1 MDPILLV
8 DDDSELCQML
18 AEYLQLEGF
27 EVEQAQDGQSAL
39 ALTAER
45 PYAVIILDVMMPGL
59 NGFDTLKALRQQP
72 GAQSATPVLMM
83 SARGEEVDR
92 IVGLEIGADD
102 YLPKPC
108 SPRELLARI
117 RAMIRRVSLEHQTHA
132 LEKTP
137 SLQLGELSLDS
148 LNQSAQLR
156 QRPLALTQT
165 EFRILHCLLRAPAQL
180 VTKQALTRQALNRSL
195 GPFDR
200 SIDMHLSNLRRKL
213 NQIAPNAILIQTVRG
228 SGYRLL
234 QGQGRFEQ
242 TPSGK
247 SQPEQSSP
255 DA

>member
-8 DDDSELCQML
+8 DDDLELCQML

-27 EVEQAQDGQSAL
+27 EVDQAHDGQE
-39 ALTAER
+39 ALTLTLR
-45 PYAVIILDVMMPGL
+45 KRYAVIILDVMMPGL
-59 NGFDTLKALRQQP
+59 NGFDTLKALRQQQ

-117 RAMIRRVSLEHQTHA
+117 RAIIRRVGLEHQTHSPNDA
-132 LEKTP
+132 P
-137 SLQLGELSLDS
+137 SLHLGPLHLDS
-148 LNQSAQLR
+148 RNQSAQLAN
-156 QRPLALTQT
+156 QPLALTQT
-165 EFRILHCLLRAPAQL
+165 EFRILHCLLGAACQL
-180 VTKQALTRQALNRSL
+180 VSKEALTRHALNRSL

-213 NQIAPNAILIQTVRG
+213 NQITPAAIQIQTVRG
-228 SGYRLL
+228 AGYRLL
-234 QGQGRFEQ
+234 EGR
-242 TPSGK
+242 
-247 SQPEQSSP
+247 P

>member
-8 DDDSELCQML
+8 DDDIELCQML

-27 EVEQAQDGQSAL
+27 EVEQIHDGQR
-39 ALTAER
+39 ALTLTREHR
-45 PYAVIILDVMMPGL
+45 YAVIILDVMMPGL
-59 NGFDTLKALRQQP
+59 NGFDTLKALRQQS
-72 GAQSATPVLMM
+72 GTQSRTPVLMM

-117 RAMIRRVSLEHQTHA
+117 RAIIRRVSLEHQPRAPQHPA
-132 LEKTP
+132 R
-137 SLQLGELSLDS
+137 LQFGELQLDS
-148 LNQSAQLR
+148 LNQSAQLAK
-156 QRPLALTQT
+156 QPLALTQT
-165 EFRILHCLLRAPAQL
+165 EFRILHCLLSAPAQL
-180 VTKQALTRQALNRSL
+180 ITKEALTRHALNRSL

-213 NQIAPNAILIQTVRG
+213 NQIAPAAIQIQTVRG

-234 QGQGRFEQ
+234 QG
-242 TPSGK
+242 PSA
-247 SQPEQSSP
+247 QSVAES
-255 DA
+255 DASDA

>member
-8 DDDSELCQML
+8 DDDVELCQML
-18 AEYLQLEGF
+18 AEYLQMEGF
-27 EVEQAQDGQSAL
+27 EVEQAQDGQRAL

-45 PYAVIILDVMMPGL
+45 RYAVIILDVMMPGL

-117 RAMIRRVSLEHQTHA
+117 RAMIRRVSLEHQTH
-132 LEKTP
+132 TP
-137 SLQLGELSLDS
+137 SKTLALHLGELSLDS

-156 QRPLALTQT
+156 QQPLALTQT
-165 EFRILHCLLRAPAQL
+165 EFRILHCLLRAPTRL
-180 VTKQALTRQALNRSL
+180 VTKQELTRQALNRSL

-213 NQIAPNAILIQTVRG
+213 NQVAPAAILIQTVRG

-234 QGQGRFEQ
+234 QGQAKPGQ
-242 TPSGK
+242 A
-247 SQPEQSSP
+247 QPEPDQSGQSNP

>member
-8 DDDSELCQML
+8 DDDIELCQML
-18 AEYLQLEGF
+18 SEYLQLEGF
-27 EVEQAQDGQSAL
+27 EVEQVHDGQHAL
-39 ALTAER
+39 DLTRER
-45 PYAVIILDVMMPGL
+45 RYAVIILDVMMPGL
-59 NGFDTLKALRQQP
+59 NGFDTLKALRQQS
-72 GAQSATPVLMM
+72 GSQSVTPVLMM

-117 RAMIRRVSLEHQTHA
+117 RAIIRRVSLEHQPQASQPPAT
-132 LEKTP
+132 
-137 SLQLGELSLDS
+137 LQFGELLLDNH
-148 LNQSAQLR
+148 NQSAQLAK
-156 QRPLALTQT
+156 QLLTLTQT
-165 EFRILHCLLRAPAQL
+165 EFRILHCLLSAPTQL
-180 VTKQALTRQALNRSL
+180 ITKEALTRHALNRSL

-213 NQIAPNAILIQTVRG
+213 NQIAADAIQIQTVRG

-234 QGQGRFEQ
+234 QGHPTEHN
-242 TPSGK
+242 S
-247 SQPEQSSP
+247 